1 MHTVKTSVLR
11 FLESTPNRTFILW
24 PLLVAAF
31 ELAVRGH
38 AIQVHPWAFA
48 VMAWGYAQY
57 RSVGRYRKR
66 TGGGGPGIA
75 YPPSSLVTGGPYRW
89 CRNPMYLGHLI
100 FLSGL
105 AVLFESWFG
114 AAVVVLHALWFER
127 RVRRDE
133 AHLDELFGDAYRAY
147 RAHVKRWLPGI
158 Y

>member
-1 MHTVKTSVLR
+1 MASARR
-11 FLESTPNRTFILW
+11 FLASTPNRTFIVW
-24 PLLVAAF
+24 PLAVAAF
-31 ELAVRGH
+31 ELAVRGD
-38 AIQVHPWAFA
+38 AIQVHPWALA

-57 RSVGRYRKR
+57 RFVGRYRKR

-75 YPPSSLVTGGPYRW
+75 HAPSRLVTEGPYRW

-105 AVLFESWFG
+105 ALFFGSWFC
-114 AAVVVLHALWFER
+114 AAVVALHAAWFER

-133 AHLDELFGDAYRAY
+133 AHLEQLFGDAYRGY
-147 RAHVKRWLPGI
+147 RAHAKRWLPGV